1 MSDHL
6 KRLAVPKSWPIKKKA
21 HVWTTKQSAGAH
33 AIENSMPALTV
44 LRDLLG
50 ICDTAKEAK
59 RIIGNR
65 EVLVDGKP
73 LRSYKTPVGLMDVL
87 TIPKM
92 DESYRMVLSSKG
104 KLTLVKVD
112 KAEADWKLCRIEN
125 KTVVAGGKIQLNL
138 HDGRNIILDKNE
150 YKTGDVL
157 KVAFDG
163 QKILECFPMEAGATV
178 LVSEGNHAGN
188 IETITEY
195 VVIAGPSANVVRFEG
210 GFETVKK
217 NVFVIGAKAPAIKL
231 PEVEN

>member
-104 KLTLVKVD
+104 KLTLDKVD

-138 HDGRNIILDKNE
+138 HDGRNILLDKNE

-157 KVAFDG
+157 KVSFDG
-163 QKILECFPMEAGATV
+163 QKILESYPLAAGSSA
-178 LVSEGNHAGN
+178 LVSRGVHAGK
-188 IETITEY
+188 IAKVKDY
-195 VVIAGPSANVVRFEG
+195 VVVKGPSANVVKFDDES
-210 GFETVKK
+210 ETVKG
-217 NVFVIGAKAPAIKL
+217 NVFVIGLNEPAIKL
-231 PEVEN
+231 PEAEN